1 MINVPSLS
9 GLYGYVASLAGSLLI
24 KEEGE
29 AEGCGEGL
37 AFHLSRPTAGS
48 YPALGPAWLIE
59 NADVVNLTCSL
70 LVMLWC

>member
-9 GLYGYVASLAGSLLI
+9 GLYCYVASLAGSLLI

-37 AFHLSRPTAGS
+37 AAHFLVQFDSVIC
-48 YPALGPAWLIE
+48 L
-59 NADVVNLTCSL
+59 CSEF
-70 LVMLWC
+70 